1 MEAARYAAGSVIKAV
16 ETCAQGEVTRLF
28 CLVRPPG
35 HHAEAE
41 AAMGFCLFNNVAIG
55 ARFAQRSGYDRVFI
69 VDFDAHHG
77 NGTQH
82 IFEEDDTVFYFSTH
96 QYPYY
101 PDSGKDL
108 ERGKGKGTGYT
119 YNVQILKGSGNK
131 DYLAVYQDILPDVVR
146 RFGPD
151 LILVSAGYDIH
162 VKDPHA
168 DIRVSSE
175 GIRELVRGILTS
187 SSCPMIFVLEGG
199 YDLGSLSESV
209 AITIEEML
217 SIP

>member
-1 MEAARYAAGSVIKAV
+1 
-16 ETCAQGEVTRLF
+16 
-28 CLVRPPG
+28 
-35 HHAEAE
+35 
-41 AAMGFCLFNNVAIG
+41 MGFCLFNNVAIG
-55 ARFAQRSGYDRVFI
+55 ARCAQKVGYGRVFI

-119 YNVQILKGSGNK
+119 YNVQILRGSGNK

-151 LILVSAGYDIH
+151 LVLVSAGYDIH

-175 GIRELVRGILTS
+175 GIRDLVRAILTS

-217 SIP
+217 GLP